1 MAFEDRMQ
9 RRMERQRERDARNQG
24 GDAERDARNQ
34 ERDAERLA
42 RRLSRMA
49 DQPLRTPSMPPMID
63 NRPTMPPMIDNRP
76 MPRSPARQTMP
87 ESMIPSGR
95 SAGFFGGDFGGGI
108 GSLFGGGTNALT
120 IMNPNRFPQQQMPQ
134 PDQSYGS
141 WLSSQL
147 RNGVD
152 FERMGVDPMQIYN
165 QSLNQPIPQIPWSDM
180 TQLGQMP
187 TQPGGKGG
195 QMPTQPGGKGA
206 ANPAMGAG
214 LSALGLFR

>member
-9 RRMERQRERDARNQG
+9 RRMERQRERDARK
-24 GDAERDARNQ
+24 Q

-49 DQPLRTPSMPPMID
+49 DQPLRTPSMPPMVD
-63 NRPTMPPMIDNRP
+63 NRPTMPPMVDNQP
-76 MPRSPARQTMP
+76 MP
-87 ESMIPSGR
+87 ESMIPSGK
-95 SAGFFGGDFGGGI
+95 SAGFFDGDVGGGI

-120 IMNPNRFPQQQMPQ
+120 IMNPKRFPQQQMPQ

-165 QSLNQPIPQIPWSDM
+165 GIQTSIPPLPNVEPM

-206 ANPAMGAG
+206 SSQTSNNAYG
-214 LSALGLFR
+214 LGGMASSALGMFK